1 MEIAVA
7 GPEPIDAAAAT
18 ADAAAAAGP
27 AASDAPAPPRFF
39 PYGEVE
45 LAALSAA
52 DPKLA
57 PVIAQVEAAGHICR
71 PMDDDLF
78 ASVVHHIIGQ
88 QISTAAQQT
97 IWNRLRER
105 FGAVT
110 PEALAAAD
118 AAEVQAC
125 GMTFRKAA
133 YVRDFAEKVMGGQFD
148 LDVVA
153 ALPDEEAIA
162 ALCTLAGIGRWT
174 AEMILLFCLGRPDV
188 LSFGDLAI
196 QRGMRM
202 VYRHRAL
209 APALFAKYRRR
220 LSPYGST
227 ASLFFWEVSHG
238 AVPGL
243 TDPALKKRK

>member
-1 MEIAVA
+1 MGEPAV
-7 GPEPIDAAAAT
+7 
-18 ADAAAAAGP
+18 
-27 AASDAPAPPRFF
+27 RYV
-39 PYGEVE
+39 PYGDEE
-45 LAALSAA
+45 LAALKAA

-57 PVIAQVEAAGHICR
+57 PIIDMVEARGHICR

-97 IWNRLRER
+97 VWRRMVER
-105 FGAVT
+105 FGTVT
-110 PEALAAAD
+110 AETLAAATD
-118 AAEVQAC
+118 EEVQAC
-125 GMTFRKAA
+125 GTTFRKAA
-133 YVRDFAEKVMGGQFD
+133 YVRDFAEKVASGAFD
-148 LDVVA
+148 LA
-153 ALPDEEAIA
+153 AVEAMDDDA
-162 ALCTLAGIGRWT
+162 AIEALSSLKGIGPWT

-202 VYRHRAL
+202 VYRHRAIT
-209 APALFAKYRRR
+209 PALFKKYRRR

-238 AVPGL
+238 VVPGL
-243 TDPALKKRK
+243 TDPAPKKRPRS